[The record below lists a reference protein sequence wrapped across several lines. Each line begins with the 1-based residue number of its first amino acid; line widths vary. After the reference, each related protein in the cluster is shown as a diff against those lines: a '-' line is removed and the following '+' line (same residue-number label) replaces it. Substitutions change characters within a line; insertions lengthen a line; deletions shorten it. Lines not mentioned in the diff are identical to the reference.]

1 MRESNDRTKI
11 FYRKKDSIYSPVIR
25 IYQGLPE
32 AFISAGETAA
42 EPIAEIQIPAS
53 EKWIRREQMVP
64 FVRGDYPLYL
74 VYQGEGEG
82 SMLELAFFA
91 DPAELKE
98 MIP

>member
-53 EKWIRREQMVP
+53 EKWIRQN
-64 FVRGDYPLYL
+64 
-74 VYQGEGEG
+74 
-82 SMLELAFFA
+82 
-91 DPAELKE
+91 
-98 MIP
+98 